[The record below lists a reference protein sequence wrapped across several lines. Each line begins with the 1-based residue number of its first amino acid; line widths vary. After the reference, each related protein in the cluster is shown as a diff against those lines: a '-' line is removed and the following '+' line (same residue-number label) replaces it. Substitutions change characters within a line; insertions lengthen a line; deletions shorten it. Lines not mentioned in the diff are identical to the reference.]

1 MVDSSGS
8 ESVSARPAN
17 GHEIE
22 ITLVGDGICRVYWG
36 NEDGGSYVN
45 VPYKDIRDYV
55 TSKKPRS
62 ELVELYF
69 TNESPPQEFML

>member
-1 MVDSSGS
+1 MVDSTGS
-8 ESVSARPAN
+8 ESVSAKPAN

-22 ITLVGDGICRVYWG
+22 ITLVGDGICRIYWG

-55 TSKKPRS
+55 TSIRPRS

-69 TNESPPQEFML
+69 KNDSVPF

>member
-22 ITLVGDGICRVYWG
+22 ITLVGDGVCRIYWG
-36 NEDGGSYVN
+36 NEDGGRYVN
-45 VPYKDIRDYV
+45 VPYGGIRDYA

-62 ELVELYF
+62 ELVSLYF
-69 TNESPPQEFML
+69 GEDKKSK

>member
-22 ITLVGDGICRVYWG
+22 ITLVGNGVCRVYWG
-36 NEDGGSYVN
+36 NESGGRFVNVSYV
-45 VPYKDIRDYV
+45 DIRDYV

-62 ELVELYF
+62 ELVSLYF
-69 TNESPPQEFML
+69 GED